1 MLSSAAGAEG
11 GDGDDGDGEGAG
23 GGGGGDGE
31 ADGGDGAVTVKLKDF
46 SRLLTLPPS
55 PDHLNSFPF
64 MVTVHSDAPCA
75 ICTLK

>member
-1 MLSSAAGAEG
+1 MSSAAGAEG
-11 GDGDDGDGEGAG
+11 GDGDGAAD

-64 MVTVHSDAPCA
+64 MVTVHSPTRPAPFA
-75 ICTLK
+75 R